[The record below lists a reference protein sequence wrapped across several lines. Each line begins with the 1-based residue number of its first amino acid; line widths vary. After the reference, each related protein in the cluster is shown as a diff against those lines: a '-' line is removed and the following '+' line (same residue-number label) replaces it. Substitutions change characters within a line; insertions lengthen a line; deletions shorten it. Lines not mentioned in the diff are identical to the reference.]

1 MKLKYL
7 IPYIG
12 LYFIWKDIPHQPNQ
26 YSYKPLQGIDALTVM
41 VVQFVIVLLTK
52 LLITVCLT

>member
-26 YSYKPLQGIDALTVM
+26 YSYKPLQGAAEVDVM
-41 VVQFVIVLLTK
+41 AAQFLIALLTT
-52 LLITVCLT
+52 LLIAVCLN